1 MISTKKIGA
10 VISTSIL
17 FSGLISN
24 IAFAAPKPST
34 KPVAATPTPA
44 PSGTPKVVNISCSPT
59 TAHGDNA
66 AEYKA
71 RRSAIQKP
79 KVQKFTK
86 NKVFT
91 LTTNCGEIVI
101 ETYSKSAPVTTSMIA
116 GLINGKFYDK
126 TICHRMIYSQSAAL
140 LQCGDPT
147 ASGYGGPSFQF
158 NDENLPKAQLN
169 NYPIGTV
176 AMANSTQVVDG
187 VLTNQNSNGSQF
199 FIMAGDTTLDPF
211 YTVWGKVT
219 KGLEIVQAVVNN
231 GTTDGQSVGQPKFAL
246 AIEKASVR

>member
-1 MISTKKIGA
+1 MISTKKVTAFITATLFFGGISSNAA
-10 VISTSIL
+10 V
-17 FSGLISN
+17 
-24 IAFAAPKPST
+24 AAPKPSN
-34 KPVAATPTPA
+34 KPVTATA
-44 PSGTPKVVNISCSPT
+44 TPKVVNISCSPT

-79 KVQKFTK
+79 KVQKFSK

-91 LTTNCGEIVI
+91 LTTNCGDIVI
-101 ETYSKSAPVTTSMIA
+101 EANSKSAPVTTSMLT
-116 GLINGKFYDK
+116 GLITGKFYNK
-126 TICHRMIYSQSAAL
+126 TICHRMIYSENAAL

-147 ASGYGGPSFQF
+147 ASGYGGPTFQF
-158 NDENLPKAQLN
+158 NDENLPKAQMN
-169 NYPIGTV
+169 NYPAGTV
-176 AMANSTQVVDG
+176 AMANSGANT
-187 VLTNQNSNGSQF
+187 NGSQF
-199 FIMAGDTTLDPF
+199 FIMAADTTLDPL
-211 YTVWGKVT
+211 YTVWGRVT